1 MMKKRTMILTAVMAA
16 AAILLTGCMSTN
28 TTKEPTGAGVAVSDS
43 QKSAGSG
50 EDAGASQD
58 AGAPQDAQGNVE
70 GTQDAQ
76 GDAGA
81 SQDSQE
87 VDVQTTYDMENQA
100 GDAPVQASAGQDTE
114 ETTWD
119 GTYVSDSKE
128 TLTIQAEGDEI
139 YFGFSI
145 SGISGKA
152 AVDGEQAVYHG
163 DDDYQVTFSYY
174 GGSIEV
180 LAGTGDEAEDAEPSA
195 IDGIY
200 LRQ

>member
-58 AGAPQDAQGNVE
+58 AGAP
-70 GTQDAQ
+70 QDAQ